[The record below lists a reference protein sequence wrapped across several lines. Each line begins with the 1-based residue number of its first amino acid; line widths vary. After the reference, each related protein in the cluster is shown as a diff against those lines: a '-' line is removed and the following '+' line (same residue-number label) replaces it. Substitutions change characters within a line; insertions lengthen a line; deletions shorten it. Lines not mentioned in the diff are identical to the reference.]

1 MIEFKGKERLTIP
14 DSDMVY
20 KPMLDIRYPV
30 DYQCASQSLLS
41 HVLQGPQIIHVD

>member
-1 MIEFKGKERLTIP
+1 MIELKGKERLTIP

-30 DYQCASQSLLS
+30 DYQYASQSLLS
-41 HVLQGPQIIHVD
+41 HVLQRPQIIHVD